1 MSPRASSAE
10 RQRASDERYRRIVES
25 TSEGVVTIDAES
37 RITYVND
44 RVTAML
50 GYTQQEM
57 FGHSVFEFMDAE
69 ARREGLEKL
78 ERRRRG
84 QAEKHEHR
92 FLHRGGRPVWT
103 EIHSNPLFTA
113 AGVFEGSLA
122 MITDISE
129 RRQYDEL
136 RNRLAAI
143 VNSSDDAIIGKDLT
157 GQITA
162 WNHGAERMFG
172 YSSAEVLGRSI
183 SILVPPDRQEE
194 ESSILARIEGGV
206 GILHQETVRLRQD
219 GTLIEKMEAV
229 GNLAGGV
236 AHDFNNLLSV
246 ILSLTSLAIEEMKPQ
261 EPLRADLEE
270 IHAAAE
276 KAAGLT
282 RQLLAFS
289 RQQILEPTVLDQ
301 VARSSAGGAHPDHRA
316 R

>member
-129 RRQYDEL
+129 RRQYHEL

-172 YSSAEVLGRSI
+172 YSSAE
-183 SILVPPDRQEE
+183 
-194 ESSILARIEGGV
+194 
-206 GILHQETVRLRQD
+206 
-219 GTLIEKMEAV
+219 
-229 GNLAGGV
+229 
-236 AHDFNNLLSV
+236 
-246 ILSLTSLAIEEMKPQ
+246 
-261 EPLRADLEE
+261 
-270 IHAAAE
+270 
-276 KAAGLT
+276 
-282 RQLLAFS
+282 
-289 RQQILEPTVLDQ
+289 
-301 VARSSAGGAHPDHRA
+301 
-316 R
+316 